1 MRSPFV
7 TEETALKWKRY
18 VLNPALVLNH
28 NHQSSSPF
36 HSSTKEKH
44 RDKFSLRGHH
54 ALVTGGN
61 QGIGLALAAGLARA
75 GADVAV
81 FDISPP
87 STEFESISTSHGIR
101 TAYRMVDVSCVPALK
116 QAFEDTI
123 MPFCGDGGLDICITA
138 AGINQVKDFLDTEE
152 ADFDKLINV
161 NVKGVYFTCQLAA
174 QAMVRSNS
182 APSEIK
188 KVISNGSENE
198 SKRKSKSIIVI
209 ASTASYVAA
218 RTHNSSIY
226 AATKSAVRGMVSEI
240 AKELGRSGIRIN
252 SISPGYTLTNMTR
265 GYPDLIKQW
274 QSDTMLGF
282 IGMPEDYVGAS
293 LYLASNASRYVTG
306 QDILIDGGSTKW

>member
-1 MRSPFV
+1 M
-7 TEETALKWKRY
+7 EE
-18 VLNPALVLNH
+18 
-28 NHQSSSPF
+28 
-36 HSSTKEKH
+36 
-44 RDKFSLRGHH
+44 FSLRGHR

-116 QAFEDTI
+116 HAFEDTI
-123 MPFCGDGGLDICITA
+123 KPFCGAGGLDICIVA

-174 QAMVRSNS
+174 QTM
-182 APSEIK
+182 
-188 KVISNGSENE
+188 E
-198 SKRKSKSIIVI
+198 SKSKSKSIIVI

-226 AATKSAVRGMVSEI
+226 GATKSAVRGMVPEI

-306 QDILIDGGSTKW
+306 QDFLIDGGSTKW